1 MEDVGQEV
9 GQGNDNDCLAEEGK
23 EDGVVLLAQGFK
35 GGLAAMLED
44 HENKG
49 RKVEVEAG
57 QGGLLQDRVGA
68 EDAQQEHGKKAHDAP
83 DDDAVA
89 KAHDEHDLAGIEDI
103 VHAAGAVVV
112 AHDGRGALGDGQKG
126 RLEHLAGGVDH
137 GHGGDIDI
145 AACVGEH
152 VVAADRDDAVGELHD
167 EGGHAQAHNLARAG
181 AASADLVAAEH
192 VQPVVDLFSEEKTQ
206 NKGGRQGLGED
217 RRDRGALHP
226 HA

>member
-1 MEDVGQEV
+1 MIPCAWIKKDNRVSYTVSSRNGLCGEDAGGAHVEDVGQEV

-89 KAHDEHDLAGIEDI
+89 KAHDEHDLARIEDI

-112 AHDGRGALGDGQKG
+112 AHDG
-126 RLEHLAGGVDH
+126 
-137 GHGGDIDI
+137 
-145 AACVGEH
+145 
-152 VVAADRDDAVGELHD
+152 
-167 EGGHAQAHNLARAG
+167 
-181 AASADLVAAEH
+181 
-192 VQPVVDLFSEEKTQ
+192 
-206 NKGGRQGLGED
+206 
-217 RRDRGALHP
+217 
-226 HA
+226 